1 MKKLNI
7 TIEGT
12 YCDGEEFIKTVK
24 DPALV
29 PNIIKEINE
38 TDNNKCESIEK
49 NKTELLE
56 LISKFKDELL
66 EYTNLTTIDF
76 ELKFV
81 EEEGMFTDKKE
92 LIIYMSCDKGKY
104 YVGCM
109 DELEEILSK
118 YTNGK
123 ITKIT
128 IYDEKFGDTVYPHVD
143 HQSIGT
149 LEFFLK
155 DNNITLEEFICDPK
169 YIVIIDKDGA
179 GVLYNLKI
187 VGMIK
192 EQYK

>member
-24 DPALV
+24 DPVLV

-38 TDNNKCESIEK
+38 TDNNKCKSIEK

-66 EYTNLTTIDF
+66 EYTELTTIDF

-109 DELEEILSK
+109 DELDEI
-118 YTNGK
+118 
-123 ITKIT
+123 ITKYKHLFSKVGCELESESESIMYM
-128 IYDEKFGDTVYPHVD
+128 IYIRG
-143 HQSIGT
+143 
-149 LEFFLK
+149 
-155 DNNITLEEFICDPK
+155 PK
-169 YIVIIDKDGA
+169 YISNIIFEID
-179 GVLYNLKI
+179 
-187 VGMIK
+187 
-192 EQYK
+192 